1 MALSILH
8 KSVAPGALTVISA
21 ASLAACA
28 SGSSTDADQLG
39 TTTRE
44 ASAYRASHLC
54 VLNDTDKT
62 IMSVGEY
69 VMTRTGESHPDL
81 TGPLKP
87 GATWCT
93 NGYNSFEDSN
103 GDTQDAS
110 VEIKF
115 SEAGGDFT
123 RFAVN
128 NPGSG
133 YPKMVYGQRTFDQ
146 GSFMPGFMGLPWE
159 TDDTV
164 PDNHTYNP
172 RTGPSHDYHMR
183 RLNDTPDFKEW
194 LVTVRR

>member
-1 MALSILH
+1 MVLSFLH
-8 KSVAPGALTVISA
+8 KSVALGALTVISV

-28 SGSSTDADQLG
+28 SGGSTDGDQAG

-69 VMTRTGESHPDL
+69 EMTRTGESHPDP

-93 NGYNSFEDSN
+93 DGYESFVGED
-103 GDTQDAS
+103 GVVQDAS
-110 VEIKF
+110 VEVRF
-115 SEAGGDFT
+115 NATNGDFA
-123 RFAVN
+123 RFAVR
-128 NPGSG
+128 NPGG
-133 YPKMVYGQRTFDQ
+133 TYPIMVVGQEDWETLFFQ
-146 GSFMPGFMGLPWE
+146 PGILGWVWE
-159 TDDTV
+159 TDITV
-164 PDNHTYNP
+164 PNP
-172 RTGPSHDYHMR
+172 EEFNPKTGPSHDFHLR

>member
-1 MALSILH
+1 MPVTFVRKA
-8 KSVAPGALTVISA
+8 VAAGAIAIVAATTLVACSA
-21 ASLAACA
+21 EVTS
-28 SGSSTDADQLG
+28 
-39 TTTRE
+39 RE
-44 ASAYRASHLC
+44 ASAYRASRLC

-69 VMTRTGESHPDL
+69 EMTRTGESHPDP

-93 NGYNSFEDSN
+93 NGYNSFEDGN
-103 GDTQDAS
+103 GETQDAS

-133 YPKMVYGQRTFDQ
+133 YPTMVYGQRTFDQ
-146 GSFMPGFMGLPWE
+146 VPFQPGFMNLPWE
-159 TDDTV
+159 TDVTV
-164 PDNHTYNP
+164 PDSNTYNP

-183 RLNDTPDFKEW
+183 RLDDTPDFKEW
-194 LVTVRR
+194 LITVRR

>member
-1 MALSILH
+1 MPVGLVRKA
-8 KSVAPGALTVISA
+8 VAAGAIAIVAATTLVACSA
-21 ASLAACA
+21 EVTS
-28 SGSSTDADQLG
+28 
-39 TTTRE
+39 RE
-44 ASAYRASHLC
+44 ASAYRASRLC

-69 VMTRTGESHPDL
+69 EMTRTGESHPDP

-87 GATWCT
+87 DATWCT

-133 YPKMVYGQRTFDQ
+133 YPTMVYGQRTFDQ
-146 GSFMPGFMGLPWE
+146 GYFQPGFMNLPWE
-159 TDDTV
+159 VDDTV
-164 PDNHTYNP
+164 PDSNTSNP

-183 RLNDTPDFKEW
+183 RLDDTPDFKEW
-194 LVTVRR
+194 LITVRR